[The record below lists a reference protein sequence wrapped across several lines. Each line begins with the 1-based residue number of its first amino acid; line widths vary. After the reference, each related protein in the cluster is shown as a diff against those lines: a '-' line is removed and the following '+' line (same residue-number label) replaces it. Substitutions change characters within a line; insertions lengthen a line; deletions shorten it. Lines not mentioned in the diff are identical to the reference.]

1 MLQFGYIGTQFSGV
15 QRQIPND
22 FPNSSD
28 VMTVQG
34 LLEHAL
40 SFTRPLNEVNLR
52 ISSRTD
58 AGVHAFKSTADVDLE
73 YRYEHQHNPYS
84 ICKVVNNFFKQ
95 SDLDIRL
102 HDLIHVPN
110 NFSARFQAQW
120 RKYIYRVAVIREPKY
135 QGSSHNF
142 FIPMTEHN
150 RCNVLLNHP
159 FVGIDAAKECG
170 KMVEGTHDFAT
181 FMSKCKLTE
190 VPPINTKRTI
200 NSFDISPGRSFFGTE
215 WDYQFDYWTFTCVGR
230 AFLYKQV
237 RKLVSA
243 MIGVAQEV
251 ITVDE
256 FRYMLENPS
265 TLEVDNWHR
274 KLNLVPPYGL
284 YLMDIGYREEDLRV
298 PKDNIRYALVIESVQ
313 DPKKLE
319 VIKLF
324 RELHGSCSILQARD
338 MLANT
343 PVAVRKDLILLEA
356 KHYQGLFEEAQ
367 CTTRIEKIE
376 LDGEDHEHSED
387 RLKSS
392 NLK

>member
-1 MLQFGYIGTQFSGV
+1 MFYKTLIKTFPVKKRYMLQFGYIGTQFSGV

-102 HDLIHVPN
+102 HNLIHVPN

-150 RCNVLLNHP
+150 RCNVLL
-159 FVGIDAAKECG
+159 K
-170 KMVEGTHDFAT
+170 
-181 FMSKCKLTE
+181 
-190 VPPINTKRTI
+190 
-200 NSFDISPGRSFFGTE
+200 
-215 WDYQFDYWTFTCVGR
+215 
-230 AFLYKQV
+230 
-237 RKLVSA
+237 
-243 MIGVAQEV
+243 
-251 ITVDE
+251 
-256 FRYMLENPS
+256 
-265 TLEVDNWHR
+265 
-274 KLNLVPPYGL
+274 
-284 YLMDIGYREEDLRV
+284 
-298 PKDNIRYALVIESVQ
+298 
-313 DPKKLE
+313 
-319 VIKLF
+319 
-324 RELHGSCSILQARD
+324 
-338 MLANT
+338 
-343 PVAVRKDLILLEA
+343 
-356 KHYQGLFEEAQ
+356 
-367 CTTRIEKIE
+367 TTMQ
-376 LDGEDHEHSED
+376 
-387 RLKSS
+387 
-392 NLK
+392 